1 MISRLLRAGVVYGLL
16 LVPVIVTSVIV
27 TPVIVTPVLADSIA
41 ILPLHHRLPEQ
52 VLPTLQPLVEAGGSI
67 TGAGNQ
73 LFVRTSPA
81 NLAELKQVLATLDQ
95 PLQRL
100 LISVRQSGQQG
111 SQQQQAGIND
121 VIITDRGVSLDGQ
134 LQDSQRNGSS
144 QITQQVQTLDGSAA
158 LIRIGND
165 VPVVQRQIIQ
175 GRHGSRI
182 IESTGYQ
189 SLNTGFSV
197 LPRVVGD
204 QVTLEIHP
212 QQETLQDGGVARSS
226 VDTTVTGRVG
236 EWMSIGGVSQQGSR
250 QDNALGSA
258 SRQQHQ
264 GEQTFWLKVD
274 RLP

>member
-1 MISRLLRAGVVYGLL
+1 MLCRLLRATVIYSLL
-16 LVPVIVTSVIV
+16 IA
-27 TPVIVTPVLADSIA
+27 PVLADSIA

-52 VLPTLQPLVEAGGSI
+52 VLPTLQPLVESGGSI

-73 LFVRTSPA
+73 LFVRTSPE

-100 LISVRQSGQQG
+100 LISVRQSGQQTH
-111 SQQQQAGIND
+111 QQQQAGIND

-134 LQDSQRNGSS
+134 LQDNQRNGSS

-175 GRHGSRI
+175 GRHGNRI

-197 LPRVVGD
+197 LPRVVGE

-212 QQETLQDGGVARSS
+212 QQETLQDGTVTRSGI
-226 VDTTVTGRVG
+226 DTTVTGRVG
-236 EWMSIGGVSQQGSR
+236 EWMSIGGVSQQR
-250 QDNALGSA
+250 NQQDNALGSA
-258 SRQQHQ
+258 SRLQHQ

>member
-1 MISRLLRAGVVYGLL
+1 MLCRLLRATVIYSLL
-16 LVPVIVTSVIV
+16 IA
-27 TPVIVTPVLADSIA
+27 PVLADSIA

-52 VLPTLQPLVEAGGSI
+52 VLPTLQPLVESGGSI

-73 LFVRTSPA
+73 LFVRTSPE

-100 LISVRQSGQQG
+100 LISVRQSGQQTH
-111 SQQQQAGIND
+111 QQQQAGIND

-134 LQDSQRNGSS
+134 LQDNQRNGSS

-175 GRHGSRI
+175 GRHGNRI

-197 LPRVVGD
+197 LPRVVGE

-212 QQETLQDGGVARSS
+212 QQETLQDGTVTRSGI
-226 VDTTVTGRVG
+226 DTTVTGRVG
-236 EWMSIGGVSQQGSR
+236 EWMSIGGVSQQR
-250 QDNALGSA
+250 NQQDNALGSA